1 MNASLPPTLTT
12 HLVSV
17 IAEPDPCLMAR
28 MTGVLARLDVLPV
41 QIYARL
47 RQGVDDTL
55 GGRDAS
61 TAYLEIDLYLAADAN
76 DRRERLVALLRAM
89 VGVES
94 VAVSS

>member
-1 MNASLPPTLTT
+1 MNASLPPMLTT

-17 IAEPDPCLMAR
+17 IAEPDPCLLAR
-28 MTGVLARLDVLPV
+28 VTAVLARLDILPV

-47 RQGVDDTL
+47 RQAVDDRL
-55 GGRDAS
+55 GERSAS
-61 TAYLEIDLYLAADAN
+61 TAYLEIDLYLAVDAN